1 MIVTLITTTTL
12 VKGQSNWLS
21 NSICPRSINLRPWEH
36 YSVDWNR
43 NKLCVCA
50 VWLCD
55 IESLSSALTRKWQ
68 TEIYPCKMKLTL
80 SGVSSTY
87 TLCALV
93 WVFLLGWA
101 RLFFVFWWMT
111 IIITTTNTSTDILMF
126 THAGYDHYI
135 SLSIAGRTSAI
146 CVQPSSATKRCSPG
160 IWTRTSS
167 SRCTNAHFAIVCS
180 SASPV

>member
-1 MIVTLITTTTL
+1 MIVILNKNDVNASQIDC
-12 VKGQSNWLS
+12 Q
-21 NSICPRSINLRPWEH
+21 ICPRSINLRLWEH

-43 NKLCVCA
+43 NKLCMWLFDS
-50 VWLCD
+50 VWYRNRYQL
-55 IESLSSALTRKWQ
+55 LSPKSGNK
-68 TEIYPCKMKLTL
+68 IYSCKTKKLTL

-111 IIITTTNTSTDILMF
+111 IIITTTNTTTDILMI

-146 CVQPSSATKRCSPG
+146 SVQPSSATKRCSPG

>member
-1 MIVTLITTTTL
+1 MSVWL
-12 VKGQSNWLS
+12 VVKF
-21 NSICPRSINLRPWEH
+21 ICPMSINLRLWVH

-43 NKLCVCA
+43 SKLC

-55 IESLSSALTRKWQ
+55 SVWYRSVINCSHQKVANKIFVQ
-68 TEIYPCKMKLTL
+68 TKILTL

-111 IIITTTNTSTDILMF
+111 IIITTTNTTTDILTI

-146 CVQPSSATKRCSPG
+146 SVQPSSATKRCSPG

-167 SRCTNAHFAIVCS
+167 SRCTNALFAIVCS